1 MGSII
6 AIVAI
11 LAWAAITISKNRSKG
26 GEDAKRVVKALAD
39 QLDDATEERERLRE
53 RLENLEAIVT
63 TDSNELGEEAQAAGA
78 QRIDPSLLQGEA
90 LTNEQEAEQLAKRIR
105 EQ

>member
-11 LAWAAITISKNRSKG
+11 FAWAAITISKNRSKG
-26 GEDAKRVVKALAD
+26 GENATRLVKALAD
-39 QLDDATEERERLRE
+39 QLDEATEERDRLRK

-63 TDSNELGEEAQAAGA
+63 TDSYELEQEAQAAGA
-78 QRIDPSLLQGEA
+78 QRIDPSLLQGEP

-105 EQ
+105 GR

>member
-11 LAWAAITISKNRSKG
+11 LAWAAITISKNRSKS
-26 GEDAKRVVKALAD
+26 GEKATRLVKALAD
-39 QLDDATEERERLRE
+39 QLDEATEERDRLRK

-63 TDSNELGEEAQAAGA
+63 TDSYELEEEAQVAGA
-78 QRIDPSLLQGEA
+78 SRVDPSLLDGEP
-90 LTNEQEAEQLAKRIR
+90 LTDEEAAEQLARRIR
-105 EQ
+105 ER